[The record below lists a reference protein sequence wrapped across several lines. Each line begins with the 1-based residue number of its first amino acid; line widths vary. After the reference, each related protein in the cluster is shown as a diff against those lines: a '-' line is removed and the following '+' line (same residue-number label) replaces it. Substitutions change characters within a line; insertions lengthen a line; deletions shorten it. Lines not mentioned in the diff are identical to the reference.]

1 MDEKMNYYDHD
12 LAAQA
17 QAVLSDMGLDLEETV
32 NSFLREIVEKKVV
45 PEQKRKTTAKKG
57 TPKKKVEREISQ
69 NHPRVI
75 INPYTGEPFPPEAQ
89 KFFNQMTEEESREK
103 LEKALKITN
112 RAEACGCLKGL
123 IWWADDADE
132 PLEEFDEYI

>member
-17 QAVLSDMGLDLEETV
+17 QAVLSDMGLDLQETV
-32 NSFLREIVEKKVV
+32 NSFLKEIVEKKTV
-45 PEQKRKTTAKKG
+45 PEQKKEYAEKEVL
-57 TPKKKVEREISQ
+57 PKKT
-69 NHPRVI
+69 RVV
-75 INPYTGEPFPPEAQ
+75 INPVTGEPFPPKAQ

-103 LEKALKITN
+103 LEKAKKITN

-123 IWWADDADE
+123 IWWNDDVDDDI
-132 PLEEFDEYI
+132 LEDFKEYI